1 MSKKN
6 RSLAYKITL
15 MIASL
20 IILVVSISIYVGI
33 TSSKS
38 SISKQT
44 QTVIKTKEISIQKHI
59 EEQQHIALGLTK
71 LVALNPAVINGTKA
85 KNHELLLAVTT
96 PLLKE
101 SGLEYLVITDSE
113 GNTLV
118 KTHQPDDYGDNI
130 MNQYAIKTAVT
141 GQSNV
146 GIEKGK
152 VVRLSIRSGV
162 PICDETGQ
170 VIGVATGGYVFS
182 QNNVA
187 QKISELLGVSILITE
202 NNQVVSSSFDGI
214 TIGKEVTDSE
224 ILSKVLKQNK
234 IVEQEQR
241 IDGKPYQIAYI
252 PLIGAGN
259 KTVGMIGVGVSLT
272 ENIQMEKNTLN
283 YMLLTGLCLLA
294 FSILL
299 GIFTTKKITKPITSM
314 VESIEKIAKGDLTT
328 NIHSTSHDELGLLAN
343 SFNTMV
349 KQLREVL
356 SKVIASANKVASS
369 SVSIA
374 SNGELITRGTIESAS
389 SINQIASGAVQM
401 NATAENVSQ
410 AANDAITNA
419 KAGKEKMQD
428 LSCHIQNVTQATQ
441 VVGKSVEDMN
451 KQAQSIGQI
460 VELIS
465 QIAEQTNLLSLNA
478 AIEAA
483 RAGEQGKG
491 FSVVA
496 EEVRKLAGQSSEAA
510 KSIENLISNI
520 QTTANKAVSNMQ
532 QSEDAVQSTYSAA
545 LETSSR
551 FAEIVT
557 ITEKLAKEILEV
569 TRGTNEISASIQN
582 VAAVAEEQSATLQEN
597 TAAVEELMNI
607 AQDLKQMVKIF
618 TIDKNNQSL
627 ELSA

>member
-6 RSLAYKITL
+6 RSLAFKITL

-20 IILVVSISIYVGI
+20 IILVVSISIYIGVS
-33 TSSKS
+33 TSKN

-44 QTVIKTKEISIQKHI
+44 QTTIKSKEISIQKHI
-59 EEQQHIALGLTK
+59 AEQQQIALELTK

-85 KNHELLLAVTT
+85 RSHELLLAVTT

-130 MNQYAIKTAVT
+130 MNQQAIKTAVT
-141 GQSNV
+141 GQANV

-152 VVRLSIRSGV
+152 IVRLSIRSGV

-187 QKISELLGVSILITE
+187 QKISELLGVNILITE

-214 TIGKEVTDSE
+214 AIGKEITDSE
-224 ILSKVLKQNK
+224 VLSKVLKQNE
-234 IVEQEQR
+234 IVEKEQS
-241 IDGKPYQIAYI
+241 IGGKPYQIAYI

-259 KTVGMIGVGVSLT
+259 KTVGIIGIGVSLA
-272 ENIQMEKNTLN
+272 ENIQMERNALT

-299 GIFTTKKITKPITSM
+299 GIFTTRKITKPITSM
-314 VESIEKIAKGDLTT
+314 VESIEKIAQGDLTT
-328 NIHSTSHDELGLLAN
+328 NIHSSSHDEIGLLAN

-349 KQLREVL
+349 THLREVIG
-356 SKVIASANKVASS
+356 KVVESANKVASS

-374 SNGELITRGTIESAS
+374 SNGELITQGTTESAS
-389 SINQIASGAVQM
+389 SINQIASGVVQM
-401 NATAENVSQ
+401 NATAENVCQ
-410 AANDAITNA
+410 AANDAIMNA
-419 KAGKEKMQD
+419 QAGKEKMKD
-428 LSCHIQNVTQATQ
+428 LSCHIQNVAQATQ
-441 VVGKSVEDMN
+441 IVSKSVEDMN
-451 KQAQSIGQI
+451 HQTQSIGQI

-510 KSIENLISNI
+510 KSIGNLIGNI
-520 QTTANKAVSNMQ
+520 QLTANEAVSNMQ
-532 QSEDAVQSTYSAA
+532 QSENVVHNTHSVA
-545 LETSSR
+545 LETSAR

-557 ITEKLAKEILEV
+557 ITEKLAEEILTV
-569 TRGTNEISASIQN
+569 ARGTNEISSSIQN
-582 VAAVAEEQSATLQEN
+582 VAAVAEEQSATIQEN
-597 TAAVEELMNI
+597 TAAVEELMTI
-607 AQDLKQMVKIF
+607 AQDLKQIVKIF
-618 TIDKNNQSL
+618 TIDN
-627 ELSA
+627 

>member
-6 RSLAYKITL
+6 RSLAFKITL

-20 IILVVSISIYVGI
+20 IILVVSISIYIGVS
-33 TSSKS
+33 TSKN

-44 QTVIKTKEISIQKHI
+44 QTTIKSKEISIQKHI
-59 EEQQHIALGLTK
+59 AEQQQIALELTK

-85 KNHELLLAVTT
+85 RSHELLLAVTT

-130 MNQYAIKTAVT
+130 MNQQAIKTAVT
-141 GQSNV
+141 GQANV

-152 VVRLSIRSGV
+152 IVRLSIRSGV

-187 QKISELLGVSILITE
+187 QKISELLGVNILITE

-214 TIGKEVTDSE
+214 AIGKEITDSE
-224 ILSKVLKQNK
+224 VLSKVLKQNE
-234 IVEQEQR
+234 IVEKEQS
-241 IDGKPYQIAYI
+241 IGGKPYQIAYI

-259 KTVGMIGVGVSLT
+259 KTVGIIGIGVSLA
-272 ENIQMEKNTLN
+272 ENIQMERNALT

-299 GIFTTKKITKPITSM
+299 GIFTTRKITKPITSM
-314 VESIEKIAKGDLTT
+314 VESIEKIAQGDLTT
-328 NIHSTSHDELGLLAN
+328 NIHSSSHDEIGLLAN

-349 KQLREVL
+349 THLREVIG
-356 SKVIASANKVASS
+356 KVVESANKVASS

-374 SNGELITRGTIESAS
+374 SNGELITQGTTESAS
-389 SINQIASGAVQM
+389 SINQIASGVVQI
-401 NATAENVSQ
+401 NATAENVCQ
-410 AANDAITNA
+410 AANDAIMNA
-419 KAGKEKMQD
+419 QAGKEKMKD
-428 LSCHIQNVTQATQ
+428 LSCHIQNVAQATQ
-441 VVGKSVEDMN
+441 IVSKSVEDMN
-451 KQAQSIGQI
+451 HQTQSIGQI

-510 KSIENLISNI
+510 KSIGNLIGNI
-520 QTTANKAVSNMQ
+520 QLTANEAVSNMQ
-532 QSEDAVQSTYSAA
+532 QSENVVHNTHSVA
-545 LETSSR
+545 LETSAR

-557 ITEKLAKEILEV
+557 ITEKLAEEILTV
-569 TRGTNEISASIQN
+569 ARGTNEISSSIQN
-582 VAAVAEEQSATLQEN
+582 VAAVAEEQSATIQEN
-597 TAAVEELMNI
+597 TAAVEELMTI
-607 AQDLKQMVKIF
+607 AQDLKQIVKIF
-618 TIDKNNQSL
+618 TIDN
-627 ELSA
+627 

>member
-6 RSLAYKITL
+6 RSLAFKITL

-20 IILVVSISIYVGI
+20 IILVVSISIYIGVS
-33 TSSKS
+33 TSKN

-44 QTVIKTKEISIQKHI
+44 QTTIKSKEISIQKHI
-59 EEQQHIALGLTK
+59 AEQQQIALELTK

-85 KNHELLLAVTT
+85 RSHELLLAVTT

-130 MNQYAIKTAVT
+130 MNQQAIKTAVT
-141 GQSNV
+141 GQANV

-152 VVRLSIRSGV
+152 IVRLSIRSGV

-187 QKISELLGVSILITE
+187 QKISELLGVNILITE

-214 TIGKEVTDSE
+214 AIGKEITDSE
-224 ILSKVLKQNK
+224 VLSKVLKQNE
-234 IVEQEQR
+234 IVEKEQS
-241 IDGKPYQIAYI
+241 IGGKPYQIAYI

-259 KTVGMIGVGVSLT
+259 KTVGIIGIGVSLA
-272 ENIQMEKNTLN
+272 ENIQMERNALT

-299 GIFTTKKITKPITSM
+299 GIFTTRKITKPITSM
-314 VESIEKIAKGDLTT
+314 VESIEKIAQGDLTT
-328 NIHSTSHDELGLLAN
+328 NIHSSSHDEIGLLAN

-349 KQLREVL
+349 THLREVIG
-356 SKVIASANKVASS
+356 KVVESANKVASS

-374 SNGELITRGTIESAS
+374 SNGELITQGTTESAS
-389 SINQIASGAVQM
+389 SINQIASGVVQI
-401 NATAENVSQ
+401 NATAENVCQ
-410 AANDAITNA
+410 AANDAIMNA
-419 KAGKEKMQD
+419 QAGKEKMKD
-428 LSCHIQNVTQATQ
+428 LSCHIQNVAQATQ
-441 VVGKSVEDMN
+441 VVSKSVEDMN
-451 KQAQSIGQI
+451 HQTQSIGQI

-510 KSIENLISNI
+510 KSIGNLIGNI
-520 QTTANKAVSNMQ
+520 QLTANEAVSNMQ
-532 QSEDAVQSTYSAA
+532 QSENVVHNTHSVA
-545 LETSSR
+545 LETSAR

-557 ITEKLAKEILEV
+557 ITEKLAEEILTV
-569 TRGTNEISASIQN
+569 ARGTNEISSSIQN
-582 VAAVAEEQSATLQEN
+582 VAAVAEEQSATIQEN
-597 TAAVEELMNI
+597 TAAVEELMTI
-607 AQDLKQMVKIF
+607 AQDLKQIVKIF
-618 TIDKNNQSL
+618 TIDN
-627 ELSA
+627 

>member
-6 RSLAYKITL
+6 RSLAFKITL

-20 IILVVSISIYVGI
+20 IILVVSISIYIGI
-33 TSSKS
+33 STSKN

-44 QTVIKTKEISIQKHI
+44 QTTIKSKEISIQKHI
-59 EEQQHIALGLTK
+59 EEQQQTALELTK

-85 KNHELLLAVTT
+85 KSHELLLAVTT

-130 MNQYAIKTAVT
+130 MSQQAIKTAVT
-141 GQSNV
+141 GQANV

-152 VVRLSIRSGV
+152 IVRLSIRSGV

-187 QKISELLGVSILITE
+187 QKISELLGVNILITE
-202 NNQVVSSSFDGI
+202 NTQVVSSSFDGI
-214 TIGKEVTDSE
+214 AIGKEITDSE
-224 ILSKVLKQNK
+224 VLTKVLKQNE
-234 IVEQEQR
+234 IVEKEQS
-241 IDGKPYQIAYI
+241 IAGQPYQIAYL
-252 PLIGAGN
+252 PLLGAGN
-259 KTVGMIGVGVSLT
+259 KTVGMIGIGVSLV
-272 ENIQMEKNTLN
+272 ENIQMERNALT

-314 VESIEKIAKGDLTT
+314 VESIEKIAQGDLTT
-328 NIHSTSHDELGLLAN
+328 TIHSSSHDEIGLLAN

-349 KQLREVL
+349 KHLREVIG
-356 SKVIASANKVASS
+356 KVVGSANKVASS

-374 SNGELITRGTIESAS
+374 SNGELITRGSTESAS
-389 SINQIASGAVQM
+389 SISQIASGVVQM
-401 NATAENVSQ
+401 NATAENVCQ
-410 AANDAITNA
+410 AANDAIMNA
-419 KAGKEKMQD
+419 QAGKEKMKD
-428 LSCHIQNVTQATQ
+428 LTCHIQNVAQATQ
-441 VVGKSVEDMN
+441 VVSKSIEDMN
-451 KQAQSIGQI
+451 HQTQSIGQI

-510 KSIENLISNI
+510 KSIGNLISNI
-520 QTTANKAVSNMQ
+520 QVTANEAVSNMQ
-532 QSEDAVQSTYSAA
+532 QSENAVHNTHSVA
-545 LETSSR
+545 LETSTR

-557 ITEKLAKEILEV
+557 ITEKLAEEILTV
-569 TRGTNEISASIQN
+569 ARGTNEISASIQN
-582 VAAVAEEQSATLQEN
+582 VAAVAEEQSATIQEN
-597 TAAVEELMNI
+597 TAAVEELMTI
-607 AQDLKQMVKIF
+607 AQDLKQMVKTF
-618 TIDKNNQSL
+618 TIDTNQNTKL
-627 ELSA
+627 